1 MHETNASDV
10 RERLQHPVA
19 PDFTAQIFSRIG
31 LDRYMTATSVLGEV
45 YVAWRASG
53 VCAVRLAGDE
63 PEFEGWYGE
72 RFSRRVVRAV
82 EDDPTATAAR
92 AKLRGEKVTVPI
104 DLGECSPFER
114 HVLEKAAEIRRGHAR
129 PYGWLA
135 REIGSPDATRAVG
148 NALGRNPVPLL
159 IPCHR
164 VIRTDGSVGGYV
176 FGSEAKRGL
185 LEREGVD
192 FEAIER
198 VTRRGIR
205 YIGCGD
211 GTFCLL
217 TCGDVAT
224 RVDDAGYIT
233 LRSVE
238 EAHQH
243 GLVPC
248 ESCRPI
254 AA

>member
-1 MHETNASDV
+1 MHETNLNDV
-10 RERLQHPVA
+10 RDQLRRPVA
-19 PDFTAQIFSRIG
+19 PDFTARIFSRIG
-31 LDRYMTATSVLGEV
+31 LDRFITTTSALGEV

-53 VCAVRLAGDE
+53 VCAVRPAGDE
-63 PEFEGWYGE
+63 PEFEVWYGE
-72 RFSRRVVRAV
+72 RFGRRVVRAV
-82 EDDPTATAAR
+82 EDDPTAASAR
-92 AKLRGEKVTVPI
+92 AKLRGEKVAVPI
-104 DLGECSPFER
+104 DLSACSEFER
-114 HVLEKAAEIRRGHAR
+114 HVLEKTAEIRRGHAR
-129 PYGWLA
+129 PYSWLA
-135 REIGSPDATRAVG
+135 REIGAPDATRAVG

-164 VIRTDGSVGGYV
+164 VIRTDGSVGGYA
-176 FGSEAKRGL
+176 FGSDAKRSL
-185 LEREGVD
+185 LEREGID

-198 VTRRGIR
+198 VTHRGYR
-205 YIGCGD
+205 YVSCGD

-224 RVDDAGYIT
+224 RADEAGYIS

-238 EAHQH
+238 DAHQH